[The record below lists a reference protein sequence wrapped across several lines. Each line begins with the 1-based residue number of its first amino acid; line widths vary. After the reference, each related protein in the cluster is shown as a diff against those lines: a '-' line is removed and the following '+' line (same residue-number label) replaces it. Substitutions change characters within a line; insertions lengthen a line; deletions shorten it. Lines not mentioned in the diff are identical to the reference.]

1 MKLVSLKLLNY
12 RRFRQEEI
20 FFKDNFSLIFWKNW
34 SWKSSILDAI
44 WYAMFGP
51 SSKDFVRVNSS
62 LLKSHFIIDRE
73 PSKIE
78 LNFMLWFDN
87 YRIVRV
93 IDAWIKKLS
102 TDFIPDSKDILVW
115 PNWLEIIGWTEVTNY
130 LISLLWVSRDTF
142 LRSVFAKQK
151 DLEVLSGTM
160 QERKNLIN
168 SILWLDKIEFLIFDV
183 KKQAKDKKT
192 VLEYLKTTI
201 ENFDFKELQD
211 QKELL
216 NQELIKIT
224 KDLEDV
230 SLKKIA
236 LDKDFLT
243 IKTDFEQIWIKK
255 TTFTNLNSQILL
267 KDKEKQNIL
276 KNIEEKKQNILE
288 IEKKEIYLEENKE
301 VLTNLQKVQNDLN
314 ILNVNRQKYIQKMAL
329 NKELENLNKELEI
342 LKISL
347 KNFENIDFK
356 AKQKSL
362 EEEISKNDIQI
373 QENQNLTSKLQADI
387 DLLVKSW
394 KELRGELEN
403 INMLWSEADC
413 PTCKRPLNTHFPKL
427 VELFEKELATKTSD
441 YKAKNAELLEKTKI
455 IETLKNL
462 SQTKKQELL
471 ELNTKEKEFLV
482 ISQKETSLV
491 ENLKNLELKSK
502 EFSEIIFSEEEFNLV
517 QNNYKDLELKAKNYN
532 IILWE
537 VSQKSVILEYLNN
550 SWNLILQ
557 IDENIKTLKNDLQ
570 KLNYLEEDYLKIKQ
584 KYDEINSEIFKNNSI
599 LNSIQSQKMDVEFK
613 QKTLEKKEN
622 DIKDS
627 KKQIDELVLEIDY
640 LNLKKDV
647 LWDYMIYLL
656 NHLKPAI
663 EDLASQYFALI
674 TDNKYSSIT
683 LDSEYNIMIDEKN
696 IDLYSGWER
705 DLANLCLRLSLWQ
718 NISYNNSNPINFL
731 ILDEVLASQDKERQ
745 QNILINLKKLE
756 QKFSQIIL
764 ISHLEDIKEMASN
777 IIEVKQKNIEES
789 SVLYW

>member
-34 SWKSSILDAI
+34 AWKSSILDAI

-224 KDLEDV
+224 KDLEDI

-329 NKELENLNKELEI
+329 NKELENLNKDLEI

-362 EEEISKNDIQI
+362 EEEISKNETQI

-387 DLLVKSW
+387 DLLIKSW
-394 KELRGELEN
+394 KELRAELEN
-403 INMLWSEADC
+403 INTLWSEADC

-502 EFSEIIFSEEEFNLV
+502 EFSEIIFSEDEFNLV

-764 ISHLEDIKEMASN
+764 ISHLEDIKEMATN
-777 IIEVKQKNIEES
+777 MIEVKQKNIEES
-789 SVLYW
+789 TVCYW

>member
-34 SWKSSILDAI
+34 AWKSSILDAI

-183 KKQAKDKKT
+183 KKQSKDKKT

-224 KDLEDV
+224 KDLEDI

-314 ILNVNRQKYIQKMAL
+314 ILNVNRQKYIQKMVL
-329 NKELENLNKELEI
+329 NKELENLNKDLEI
-342 LKISL
+342 LKNSL

-362 EEEISKNDIQI
+362 EEEISKNDTQI

-387 DLLVKSW
+387 DLLIKSW

-403 INMLWSEADC
+403 INTLWSEADC

-427 VELFEKELATKTSD
+427 VELFEKELATKTSE

-471 ELNTKEKEFLV
+471 ELNSKEKEFLV

-491 ENLKNLELKSK
+491 ENLKNLEVKSK

-764 ISHLEDIKEMASN
+764 ISHLEDIKEMATN
-777 IIEVKQKNIEES
+777 MIEVKQKNIEES
-789 SVLYW
+789 TVCYW